1 MTPAAWAFIFQIAA
15 PLGNDL
21 ITRLLNLY
29 HQDRSGT
36 PVTSEQ
42 WLALGREVSSKTA
55 DQFLENSLNKLASNA
70 PAAPPSA

>member
-36 PVTSEQ
+36 PVTPEQ
-42 WLALGREVSSKTA
+42 WLALGREVSSKTP
-55 DQFLENSLNKLASNA
+55 DSFLETSLSKLALGAS
-70 PAAPPSA
+70 